1 VSAKRHTPAAAI
13 LGLCLWS
20 CLLVLSGK
28 YDDLFNL
35 VIFASW
41 ILYAMTA
48 AAVLVLRMKK
58 PALPRPYRTLGY
70 PAVPLLF
77 VAGAAI
83 LLAST
88 LVDRRRESLM
98 GLGII
103 AAGLPF
109 YFYWKSSRKS
119 R

>member
-1 VSAKRHTPAAAI
+1 VNAQHHTPAAAI

-48 AAVLVLRMKK
+48 AAVLVLRRKRPDM
-58 PALPRPYRTLGY
+58 PRPYRTLGY
-70 PAVPLLF
+70 PAVPLVF
-77 VAGAAI
+77 IAGAAI

-88 LVDRRRESLM
+88 LVERRRESLM
-98 GLGII
+98 GIGIM

-109 YFYWKSSRKS
+109 YFYWKSNRK
-119 R
+119 